1 VDVAFVVDEVTP
13 TIQIEKIVLSRSF

>member
-1 VDVAFVVDEVTP
+1 VTP